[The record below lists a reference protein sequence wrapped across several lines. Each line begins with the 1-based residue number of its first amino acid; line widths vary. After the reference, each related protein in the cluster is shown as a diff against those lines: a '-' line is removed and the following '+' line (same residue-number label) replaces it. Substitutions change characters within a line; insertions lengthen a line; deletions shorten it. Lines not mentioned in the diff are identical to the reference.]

1 MKLRDIA
8 KHDSRFFL
16 KSEYGPLSESWPAMS
31 FSLAHL
37 KVWLNRHY
45 RPGLD
50 FIVYTATGG
59 PETPEREHRSRL
71 LSVLKIDLTRTYPTE
86 KLVSKDS
93 WEWAK
98 KHYPGQWEW
107 SFGVIEGWT
116 IDSLPLASDI
126 VPHSYSKIGKY
137 PHRGM
142 VLELESGER
151 EALLDLSISPVR
163 LPKPSAMQDA
173 LTLDALRK
181 DPDRNAEAVRIADLI
196 FNRVTASGTVQQH
209 TAPIRTAPSD
219 LVLRVAEMLKET
231 PLVCGLCG
239 GLMLIRP
246 ANRLLQ
252 PSPDRVDSSVGSYG
266 PENFHLTHLAC
277 NLAKSSATVGQFEE
291 WLAAIKAA
299 SSHDPD

>member
-1 MKLRDIA
+1 MKLREIA

-31 FSLAHL
+31 FSLTHL
-37 KVWLNRHY
+37 KAWLNRHY

-86 KLVSKDS
+86 KLVPKDS

-98 KHYPGQWEW
+98 EHYPGQWEW
-107 SFGVIEGWT
+107 SFGVIEGWS
-116 IDSLPLASDI
+116 IDGLRLASDI

-142 VLELESGER
+142 VLELEKGER
-151 EALLDLSISPVR
+151 EALLDLSLSPVR
-163 LPKPSAMQDA
+163 LPKPSVMQDA

-209 TAPIRTAPSD
+209 TAPTRTAPSD
-219 LVLRVAEMLKET
+219 LVLRVSEILKET

-239 GLMLIRP
+239 GLMQIRP
-246 ANRLLQ
+246 ANRLLR
-252 PSPDRVDSSVGSYG
+252 PR
-266 PENFHLTHLAC
+266 LTALIVA
-277 NLAKSSATVGQFEE
+277 LEAT
-291 WLAAIKAA
+291 
-299 SSHDPD
+299 DPRTFI